1 MNCRAGHYLAVPLPS
16 ASCRNVGGGWMRG
29 LLGTPPTL
37 RLREVICMHPCHPV
51 QDAGRTCPNPHSPLA
66 FSLAPTVQ
74 FLTSFEPLLKC
85 HLLSETCPDHPVS
98 NGPPLPVHS
107 SYRLPRPTLL
117 SLFCIIFATFYASY
131 ISVHVGLAVMRAPSQ
146 RVHVPRGGD
155 LGPTDRAA
163 LRMLPGTAANST
175 KAMNELMNLCDI
187 SGNGPE
193 VLLLILRLPA
203 PSSRDY
209 LVL

>member
-1 MNCRAGHYLAVPLPS
+1 M
-16 ASCRNVGGGWMRG
+16 
-29 LLGTPPTL
+29 
-37 RLREVICMHPCHPV
+37 
-51 QDAGRTCPNPHSPLA
+51 
-66 FSLAPTVQ
+66 
-74 FLTSFEPLLKC
+74 
-85 HLLSETCPDHPVS
+85 
-98 NGPPLPVHS
+98 
-107 SYRLPRPTLL
+107 
-117 SLFCIIFATFYASY
+117 
-131 ISVHVGLAVMRAPSQ
+131 
-146 RVHVPRGGD
+146 PRGGD